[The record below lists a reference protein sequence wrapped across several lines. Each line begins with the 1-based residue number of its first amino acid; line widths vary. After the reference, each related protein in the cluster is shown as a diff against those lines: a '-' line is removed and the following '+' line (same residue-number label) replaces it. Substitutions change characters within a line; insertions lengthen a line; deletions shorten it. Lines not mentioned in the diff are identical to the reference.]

1 MSAQIREVP
10 KNSKT
15 AKGLVHKTRNN
26 LSQKI
31 RQQSVEVLNARLA
44 AGIDLA
50 LAIKQAH
57 WNLRGLN
64 FIAVHELL
72 DEIRDE
78 VDAGNDLIAE
88 RASQLG
94 GYPLGTTQ
102 TVAEA
107 TSLDPYPTDIVT
119 VEDHIRALVER
130 LGDVANDVRESI
142 DTTDEAGDADT
153 ADILTEV
160 SRDLDKNL
168 WFLESHIVVK

>member
-1 MSAQIREVP
+1 MSAQIREVS
-10 KNSKT
+10 KNSGT
-15 AKGLVHKTRNN
+15 PKGLVHKTRNN
-26 LSQKI
+26 LDEKT
-31 RQQSVEVLNARLA
+31 RKASVEVLNARLA

-57 WNLRGLN
+57 WNLRGPN
-64 FIAVHELL
+64 FIGVHELL
-72 DEIRDE
+72 DVIRAE
-78 VDAGNDLIAE
+78 VDTGNDLIAE

-107 TSLDPYPTDIVT
+107 TSLKPYPTNIVT
-119 VEDHIRALVER
+119 VEDHLEALIER

-142 DTTDEAGDADT
+142 DTTDKAGDADT

-168 WFLESHIVVK
+168 WFLESHVIVK